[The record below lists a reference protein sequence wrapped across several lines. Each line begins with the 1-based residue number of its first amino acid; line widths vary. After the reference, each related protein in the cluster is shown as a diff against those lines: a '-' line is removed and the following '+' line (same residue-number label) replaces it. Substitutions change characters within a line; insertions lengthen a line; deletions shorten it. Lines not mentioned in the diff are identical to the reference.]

1 LERLGRGGTSDGKE
15 EHDEQGRRGYKDCG
29 WHCTGGRSSAPAGA
43 VVKTVVE
50 AVQEGS
56 AKLDEAAPAL
66 QKSAAAAVSKPIV
79 PTRMRK
85 SARAKAKAP
94 ARKPK
99 CKPVAVKKKSAAK
112 KKHS

>member
-1 LERLGRGGTSDGKE
+1 MAKKSTMSKTADAIKTVAGTALG
-15 EHDEQGRRGYKDCG
+15 
-29 WHCTGGRSSAPAGA
+29 AAAAAAAGA

-85 SARAKAKAP
+85 SAIAKARAP

-99 CKPVAVKKKSAAK
+99 RKPVAAKKKSAAK